1 MPEAAA
7 RLVPIGGSLDSVCV
21 FSKVG
26 ADGSKPWTMAVQG
39 ELPAADDKCGRSE
52 IASRIDEPNDADSV
66 IQEKDGVFTISA
78 NVPTAH
84 VVCDPGF
91 KSLVDSIMKKNVD

>member
-7 RLVPIGGSLDSVCV
+7 RLIPIGGSLDSVCV